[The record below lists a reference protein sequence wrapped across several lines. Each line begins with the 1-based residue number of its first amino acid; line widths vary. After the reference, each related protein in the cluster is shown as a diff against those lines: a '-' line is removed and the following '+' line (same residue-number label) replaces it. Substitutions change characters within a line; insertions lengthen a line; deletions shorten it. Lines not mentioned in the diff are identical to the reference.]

1 MDEHGG
7 YFMKRLAFSFF
18 VIGLFLFLSFQLEGK
33 PPQLTHK
40 DTRIKIEEILKAHVS
55 HQQLN
60 EELVIRA
67 VQNFI
72 EELDP
77 TKTYFLETDI
87 QKWLQPDQE
96 LVRATLEGYRK
107 EDFSTFES
115 IHSKMVDAIVR
126 RNELEKEIEIS
137 ELPKD
142 IKPIELKDIKW
153 TQSKEE
159 LTERILHIK
168 ALQLQTADKID
179 PETKSQ
185 FIQRIHKRRLNRE
198 GELLGSSAKEREQI
212 ILSYILKATSAALDS
227 QTMYFTPSEANQFM
241 IQVQQRLFGIG
252 AQLRDDLNGF
262 SIVRI
267 VEGGPASLGNKL
279 KVGDKIIAVDHEPVV
294 GMEITEAVE
303 LIRGPQGS
311 AIILTVLRDIKDA
324 ESGQNKEEKYDFEI
338 VRGEVVLKESRIET
352 TFEPYGDGII
362 GILHLFSF
370 YQDSKNSSSSDL
382 AQAIDSLKQEHN
394 LKGIIL
400 DLRNNAGGL
409 LPQAVTVTGLFI
421 SKGVV
426 VSVKDNTGQIQ
437 HLRNLEARKTWD
449 GPLIVLTNRL
459 SASAA
464 EIVAQTLQDYGRAFV
479 IGDAETFGKGTFQSF
494 TLESSNFGK
503 VNPKGEYKVTRGR
516 YYTVSGKSPQ
526 LIGVKSDIV
535 VPGVFSEMEI
545 GEKHS
550 KFPLETDQIHPSFED
565 NLADVPAMH
574 RGQFERLYK
583 KDLQP
588 VQTNYQLYAEP
599 LKKNSQERI
608 GLNKNYQNFL
618 KEIAKKE
625 PAFDPVEMFG
635 QTDLQLNETINIMKD
650 LILFLE
656 QGQPQKA
663 A

>member
-1 MDEHGG
+1 MQRW
-7 YFMKRLAFSFF
+7 RLRIFIATF
-18 VIGLFLFLSFQLEGK
+18 FLFLSIFLEAK
-33 PPQLTHK
+33 PPQLTHR

-55 HQQLN
+55 HQQLT
-60 EELVIRA
+60 EELVKRS
-67 VQNFI
+67 VLNFI

-77 TKTYFLETDI
+77 SKTYFIESDI
-87 QKWLQPDQE
+87 QKWLEPDALTLQT
-96 LVRATLEGYRK
+96 TLEGYRK
-107 EDFSTFES
+107 EDFSTFEA
-115 IHSKMVDAIVR
+115 IHAKMVDAIAR
-126 RNELEKEIEIS
+126 REGLEKEIEQK
-137 ELPKD
+137 ELPESSNPLEFKD
-142 IKPIELKDIKW
+142 MNW
-153 TQSKEE
+153 TQTPEE
-159 LTERILHIK
+159 LSARLLLIK
-168 ALQLQTADKID
+168 ALQMQTAEKIS
-179 PETKSQ
+179 PEAKDQ
-185 FIQRIHKRRLNRE
+185 FLQRIQKRRLNRE
-198 GELLGSSAKEREQI
+198 IELLGSSNKEREQI
-212 ILSYILKATSAALDS
+212 ILAYILKATSAALDS
-227 QTMYFTPSEANQFM
+227 QTMYFTPAEANQFM

-267 VEGGPASLGNKL
+267 VEGGPASVSNKL
-279 KVGDKIIAVDHEPVV
+279 KVGDRIVAVNNEPVV

-311 AIILTVLRDIKDA
+311 SIILTILRDTKDA
-324 ESGQNKEEKYDFEI
+324 QTGQTEQEKLEVEI

-352 TFEPYGDGII
+352 SFEPYGDGVI

-370 YQDSKNSSSSDL
+370 YQDAKSSSSSDL
-382 AQAIDSLKQEHN
+382 AAAIESLKRDHQ

-426 VSVKDNTGQIQ
+426 VSVKDNTGKIQ
-437 HLRNLEARKTWD
+437 HLRNLETKKTWD
-449 GPLIVLTNRL
+449 GPLIILTNRL

-526 LIGVKSDIV
+526 LTGVKSDIV
-535 VPGVFSEMEI
+535 IPGIYSEMEI
-545 GEKHS
+545 GEKYS
-550 KFPLETDQIHPSFED
+550 KFPLETDQIHASFED
-565 NLADVPAMH
+565 NLSDVPALH

-588 VQTNYQLYAEP
+588 IQNNYVPFLEP
-599 LKKNSQERI
+599 LKKNSLERI
-608 GLNKNYQNFL
+608 SLNKNYQNLL
-618 KEIAKKE
+618 KEISNKD
-625 PAFDPVEMFG
+625 FSGDPTEMFG
-635 QTDLQLNETINIMKD
+635 HTDLQLNEAINIMKD
-650 LILFLE
+650 LILLLE
-656 QGQPQKA
+656 QGHPEKA